1 MRGSRGQVRA
11 RELVRRGR
19 PSRSKVNPLPA
30 KARLVDARVGCSL
43 DKGALL
49 LCTDQLY
56 RSTGPSK
63 HVYGSMPQSRFGR
76 RALIAWRRDARS
88 LAHLGR
94 EAADAKSASRSKSVG
109 SLPAA
114 DVHGDQADKAKKSS
128 ETDMTKQVSRA

>member
-1 MRGSRGQVRA
+1 MVRSEQESWSGAAGPRAA
-11 RELVRRGR
+11 RSILS
-19 PSRSKVNPLPA
+19 PP
-30 KARLVDARVGCSL
+30 RLDSSTLASV
-43 DKGALL
+43 ALL
-49 LCTDQLY
+49 TKAPCSYVQINCTDQLY